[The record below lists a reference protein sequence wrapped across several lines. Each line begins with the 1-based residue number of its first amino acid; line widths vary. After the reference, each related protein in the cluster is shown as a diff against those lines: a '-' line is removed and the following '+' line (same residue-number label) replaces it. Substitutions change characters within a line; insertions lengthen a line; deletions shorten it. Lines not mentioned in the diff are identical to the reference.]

1 MKSGRV
7 TFLTTVMLFGV
18 LTVPV
23 DLAAH
28 NANSE
33 IITFEAPGAGTGS
46 YQGTG
51 CFGCTFGLN
60 QRGAIAGTYADANDV
75 YHGFLRSPKGK
86 ITTFDATGAGT
97 GSYQG
102 TGCFSDCPVGLND
115 RGVITGSY
123 WDSNNVQHG
132 FLRTPNGSFVTV
144 DPPGSA
150 GTQPESINDS
160 GAITGYYLDANNVYH
175 GFLRAQ

>member
-115 RGVITGSY
+115 WGVITGSY
-123 WDSNNVQHG
+123 VDSNNVQHG
-132 FLRTPNGSFVTV
+132 FLRTPEGTFVTV
-144 DPPGSA
+144 DPAGSE
-150 GTQPESINDS
+150 GTQPESINES
-160 GAITGYYLDANNVYH
+160 GAITGYYIDANNVYH